1 MKNLVSII
9 ETILVRNN
17 LQSDKF
23 KSVFDEI
30 YHNVTI
36 FSNQFMD
43 IGETK
48 INRIETDMASIKYNR
63 KTDIKSTLFGFIEL
77 LDDFGIYLNKEK
89 YKAILNTRDEIN
101 NNLQHF
107 IMLFNDITYLEGS
120 VGKFV

>member
-1 MKNLVSII
+1 MSEKKTIITNKRKTLRNRQPKSKFIIKNMNNLVSII

-30 YHNVTI
+30 YHNVTV

-43 IGETK
+43 IGVTK

-77 LDDFGIYLNKEK
+77 LDDNF
-89 YKAILNTRDEIN
+89 
-101 NNLQHF
+101 
-107 IMLFNDITYLEGS
+107 
-120 VGKFV
+120 